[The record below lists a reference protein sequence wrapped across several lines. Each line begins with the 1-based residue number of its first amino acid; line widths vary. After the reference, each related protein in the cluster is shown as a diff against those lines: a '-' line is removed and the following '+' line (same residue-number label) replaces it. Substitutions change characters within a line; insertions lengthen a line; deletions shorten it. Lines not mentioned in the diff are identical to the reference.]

1 MADVKIQVSKSALL
15 GEAQRVRTI
24 HSNCSDS
31 ITQLGS
37 IIRSLSGGVWQG
49 NSQAAMEAKYEEMRP
64 IFQQFLAQLEEY
76 YKQMNTV
83 AQTLPEEDQNLA
95 QIIRSRSFI

>member
-37 IIRSLSGGVWQG
+37 IIRSLSGGWQG

-83 AQTLPEEDQNLA
+83 AQALPEEDQNLA

>member
-1 MADVKIQVSKSALL
+1 
-15 GEAQRVRTI
+15 
-24 HSNCSDS
+24 
-31 ITQLGS
+31 
-37 IIRSLSGGVWQG
+37 
-49 NSQAAMEAKYEEMRP
+49 MEAKYEEMRP

-83 AQTLPEEDQNLA
+83 AQALPEEDQNLA